1 MYEAPPPIDPIR
13 CNDPAM
19 QNVWARLDTMQ
30 QIIDLQAVELRRL
43 RYEIKTMKG
52 TK

>member
-1 MYEAPPPIDPIR
+1 MIEAPPPIDPIK

-19 QNVWARLDTMQ
+19 QNVWARFDVMQ

-43 RYEIKTMKG
+43 RKEIETMKG